1 MMEQE
6 QLINLLEGLVEQ
18 IHIINN
24 NAINRDIMP
33 IEYSDNDLNNVMII
47 FAHILSNKAT
57 YNGTFEK
64 NDLNLLSQDMINL
77 ADKYLYNFKTN
88 SSN

>member
-1 MMEQE
+1 MEQE

-24 NAINRDIMP
+24 NATNRDIIP
-33 IEYSDNDLNNVMII
+33 TEYSDNDLNNVMII

-57 YNGTFEK
+57 YKGAFNP
-64 NDLNLLSQDMINL
+64 NDLNLLAQDMINL
-77 ADKYLYNFKTN
+77 VDKYLYNFKIN